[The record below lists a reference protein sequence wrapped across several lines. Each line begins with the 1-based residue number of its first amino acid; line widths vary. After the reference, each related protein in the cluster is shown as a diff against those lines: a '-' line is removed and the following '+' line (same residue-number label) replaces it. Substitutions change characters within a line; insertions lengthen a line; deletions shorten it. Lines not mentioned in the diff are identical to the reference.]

1 MIQCQICQ
9 VANEDAAQFC
19 RECGGRLNPGQPLAT
34 TAANPPAESLPQA
47 QTAPAK
53 PRPKLHSPILGTSEP
68 EPEPQPEESGRKGRG
83 SSQSQSSS
91 RKGLRSPLLGGGDDM
106 DTEDEPEPR
115 ASKSSLR
122 SPMLGGGGHGG
133 SSGGGSKTAFPHRG
147 DFEPEDSRPTARLE
161 SGKHSSKG
169 LRSPLLGGSDFDP
182 EESFDDPGIQAK
194 ASGQVK
200 AHHRLRSP
208 ILGGSEPDYYE
219 DEVFDEEVEEI
230 EDPNVLR
237 SPLLAV
243 RSPRNQSQSSSHAQ
257 PASSGQPMPGQTTG
271 QPTISPQAP
280 AQAPSQAPA
289 APLNA
294 GQAAQPQPL
303 PPLPYQ
309 NQPPTQAT
317 AAKLTPS
324 YQPQPAP
331 LPSNSQYN
339 LAAQK
344 YEYGVNAAAA
354 NPVQVEPALSASAP
368 LSSPNPSSLSSSST
382 AGTTPTGLS
391 PAPAQLQSNQ
401 TVSAKS
407 DSDEVVGPKDRRSP
421 ARERR
426 QSRLV
431 SGSSTSG
438 NTSNNYDLDE
448 DDDFSKRSY
457 GTGRSSMSS
466 GSGSGSNPMAPL
478 LMASAAI
485 ALTAKGYVLSQQ
497 LGYPDFIAKNMPYVA
512 DQLATGFVF
521 ICLIIFAIKASQ
533 KN

>member
-34 TAANPPAESLPQA
+34 TTAHPPAESMPQA

-53 PRPKLHSPILGTSEP
+53 PRPKLHSPILGSSGP
-68 EPEPQPEESGRKGRG
+68 DPEPQPEESGRKGRS

-91 RKGLRSPLLGGGDDM
+91 RKGLRSPLLGGGGGDDM
-106 DTEDEPEPR
+106 EPEEEPEPR
-115 ASKSSLR
+115 GSKSSLR
-122 SPMLGGGGHGG
+122 SPMLGGGHGG
-133 SSGGGSKTAFPHRG
+133 SSGGSKTAFPHRG

-243 RSPRNQSQSSSHAQ
+243 RTPRNQSQSSSHAQ
-257 PASSGQPMPGQTTG
+257 PASSAQLMPGQTAG
-271 QPTISPQAP
+271 QPAISPQAP
-280 AQAPSQAPA
+280 AQAPA

-309 NQPPTQAT
+309 NQPPTQAS
-317 AAKLTPS
+317 AAKHPS

-354 NPVQVEPALSASAP
+354 DQAQVEPAISASAP
-368 LSSPNPSSLSSSST
+368 LSSPSPSSVSSSS
-382 AGTTPTGLS
+382 AAATPTGLS

-407 DSDEVVGPKDRRSP
+407 DQEEVVGPKDRRSP

-431 SGSSTSG
+431 SGSSTSS
-438 NTSNNYDLDE
+438 NTSNNYDLEE

-466 GSGSGSNPMAPL
+466 GSGSSPNPMAPL

>member
-1 MIQCQICQ
+1 VIQCQICQ

-34 TAANPPAESLPQA
+34 TTANPPAESMPQA

-53 PRPKLHSPILGTSEP
+53 PRPKLHSPILGSSGP
-68 EPEPQPEESGRKGRG
+68 EPEPQPEESGRKGRS

-91 RKGLRSPLLGGGDDM
+91 RKGLRSPLLGGGGGDDM
-106 DTEDEPEPR
+106 ETEDEAEPR
-115 ASKSSLR
+115 GSKSSLR

-243 RSPRNQSQSSSHAQ
+243 RTPRNQSQSSSHAQ
-257 PASSGQPMPGQTTG
+257 PASSAQPMPGQTTG
-271 QPTISPQAP
+271 QPAISPQAP
-280 AQAPSQAPA
+280 AQPPAQAPA

-309 NQPPTQAT
+309 NPPTQAT
-317 AAKLTPS
+317 AAKHPS

-339 LAAQK
+339 LSAQK

-354 NPVQVEPALSASAP
+354 EPVQVEPALSASAP
-368 LSSPNPSSLSSSST
+368 VSSPIPTSLSSSST

-457 GTGRSSMSS
+457 GTGRSSMNSS
-466 GSGSGSNPMAPL
+466 NGSGSNPMAPL

-521 ICLIIFAIKASQ
+521 ICLIIFAMKASQ